1 MNPTKV
7 LCQIE
12 GLLFVMVAAVL
23 TILAPISGKAVAGDP
38 EITVL
43 GIRPNSMPLDSATPS
58 LIRVVIRS
66 HAQTTSTLHI
76 FVEEYQMDRA
86 AGGASMKQ
94 MEVLTSQS
102 GAAR

>member
-12 GLLFVMVAAVL
+12 VLLFVTVAAVL

-43 GIRPNSMPLDSATPS
+43 AGCGK
-58 LIRVVIRS
+58 
-66 HAQTTSTLHI
+66 TSI
-76 FVEEYQMDRA
+76 
-86 AGGASMKQ
+86 
-94 MEVLTSQS
+94 SQS
-102 GAAR
+102 RSIY